1 MDLVWTRSGAPAYDC
16 SPVEQA
22 LTTVEFDNR
31 EATLDQDNLER
42 SPELMT
48 TEIILQ
54 TVISGLLMGFI
65 YALVA
70 AGLSLIF
77 GLMEI
82 VNFAHGEFLMLS
94 MYGAFSFYVG
104 FGLDPLFSLPLV
116 IVLLFAL
123 GVATHYGI
131 IRHILDAPMLVQ
143 ITATFGLAIFLRS
156 LAQYIW
162 TADFH
167 SVAAPIVTGRLE
179 VFGIFLGVP
188 QIVASFGCVIAF
200 GLLYLFINHTE
211 TGTALE
217 ATAQDREAA
226 SLMGIPIQ
234 KMYALGWGIGA
245 ACVAVAGVL
254 MSNYYYIFP
263 EIGILFAL
271 IAYVTVAMGGFGSL
285 LGALLAGVLIG
296 LVESVGG
303 LLFAPAYKYVIIFGM
318 YLAIVL
324 MRPAGLFGKF

>member
-1 MDLVWTRSGAPAYDC
+1 
-16 SPVEQA
+16 
-22 LTTVEFDNR
+22 
-31 EATLDQDNLER
+31 
-42 SPELMT
+42 MT
-48 TEIILQ
+48 AEIILQ
-54 TVISGLLMGFI
+54 TVVSGLLMGFI

-94 MYGAFSFYVG
+94 MYGAFWFYAA
-104 FGLDPLFSLPLV
+104 FGLDPLLSLPLC
-116 IVLLFAL
+116 ILMLFAL

-131 IRHILDAPMLVQ
+131 IRHILHAPMLVQ

-156 LAQYIW
+156 LAQFLW
-162 TADFH
+162 TADFR
-167 SVAAPIVTGRLE
+167 SIDAPIVSGRLE
-179 VFGIFLGVP
+179 VFGIFLGLP
-188 QIVASFGCVIAF
+188 QIVASLGCVLAF

-226 SLMGIPIQ
+226 SLMGIHTQ
-234 KMYALGWGIGA
+234 RMYALGWGIGA

-254 MSNYYYIFP
+254 MSNYFFIFP
-263 EIGILFAL
+263 EVGLLFAL

-285 LGALLAGVLIG
+285 LGALVAGLLIG

-303 LLFAPAYKYVIIFGM
+303 LLFEPAYKYVIVFAM
-318 YLAIVL
+318 YLGVVL
-324 MRPAGLFGKF
+324 TRPAGLLGKH

>member
-1 MDLVWTRSGAPAYDC
+1 
-16 SPVEQA
+16 
-22 LTTVEFDNR
+22 
-31 EATLDQDNLER
+31 
-42 SPELMT
+42 MT
-48 TEIILQ
+48 AEIILQ

-82 VNFAHGEFLMLS
+82 VNFAHGEFLMLA
-94 MYGAFSFYVG
+94 MYAAFLFYAA
-104 FGLDPLFSLPLV
+104 FGLDPLISAPLV
-116 IVLLFAL
+116 ILLLFGL

-131 IRHILDAPMLVQ
+131 IRRILHAPMLVQ

-156 LAQYIW
+156 LAQFLW
-162 TADFH
+162 TADYR
-167 SVAAPIVTGRLE
+167 SIPEPIVSGRLE
-179 VFGIFLGVP
+179 VLGIFLGVP
-188 QIVASFGCVIAF
+188 QIVASFGCVLAF

-211 TGTALE
+211 AGTALE

-226 SLMGIPIQ
+226 SLMGIHTDR
-234 KMYALGWGIGA
+234 MYALGWGIGA

-254 MSNYYYIFP
+254 LTNYYFIFP
-263 EIGILFAL
+263 EVGLIFAL

-285 LGALLAGVLIG
+285 LGAMVAGVLIG

-303 LLFAPAYKYVIIFGM
+303 LLFDPAYKYVIIFAM
-318 YLAIVL
+318 YLGVVL
-324 MRPAGLFGKF
+324 VRPAGLFGKF

>member
-1 MDLVWTRSGAPAYDC
+1 
-16 SPVEQA
+16 
-22 LTTVEFDNR
+22 
-31 EATLDQDNLER
+31 
-42 SPELMT
+42 MT
-48 TEIILQ
+48 AEIILQ
-54 TVISGLLMGFI
+54 TLVSGLLMGFI

-94 MYGAFSFYVG
+94 MYGAFWFYAA
-104 FGLDPLFSLPLV
+104 FGLDPLLSLPLC
-116 IVLLFAL
+116 ILMLFAL

-156 LAQYIW
+156 LAQFLW
-162 TADFH
+162 TADFR
-167 SVAAPIVTGRLE
+167 SIPEPVVSGRLE
-179 VFGIFLGVP
+179 VFGIFLGLP
-188 QIVASFGCVIAF
+188 QIVASLGCVLAF

-226 SLMGIPIQ
+226 SLMGIHTQ
-234 KMYALGWGIGA
+234 RMYALGWGIGA

-254 MSNYYYIFP
+254 MANYYFIFP
-263 EIGILFAL
+263 EVGLIFAL
-271 IAYVTVAMGGFGSL
+271 IAYITVAMGGFGSL
-285 LGALLAGVLIG
+285 LGALFAGLLIG

-303 LLFAPAYKYVIIFGM
+303 LLFEPAFKYAIVFAM
-318 YLAIVL
+318 YLVVVL
-324 MRPAGLFGKF
+324 TRPAGLFGKH

>member
-1 MDLVWTRSGAPAYDC
+1 
-16 SPVEQA
+16 
-22 LTTVEFDNR
+22 
-31 EATLDQDNLER
+31 
-42 SPELMT
+42 MT
-48 TEIILQ
+48 AEIILQ
-54 TVISGLLMGFI
+54 TVVSGLLMGFI

-94 MYGAFSFYVG
+94 MYGAFWFYVG
-104 FGLDPLFSLPLV
+104 FGLDPLLSLPLC
-116 IVLLFAL
+116 ILMLFAL

-156 LAQYIW
+156 LAQFLW
-162 TADFH
+162 TADFR
-167 SVAAPIVTGRLE
+167 SIPEPIVTGRLE
-179 VFGIFLGVP
+179 VFGIFLGLP
-188 QIVASFGCVIAF
+188 QIVASLGCVLAF

-226 SLMGIPIQ
+226 SLMGIHTQ
-234 KMYALGWGIGA
+234 RMYALGWGIGA

-254 MSNYYYIFP
+254 MSNYYFIFP
-263 EIGILFAL
+263 EVGLLFAL

-285 LGALLAGVLIG
+285 LGALLAGLLIG

-303 LLFAPAYKYVIIFGM
+303 LLFEPAYKYAIIFAM
-318 YLAIVL
+318 YLAVVL
-324 MRPAGLFGKF
+324 TRPAGLLGKR